1 MNVMQNCF
9 FLLELPFT
17 SPDIDED
24 VIREAISKKQ
34 SQWSR
39 ELNHPIKQAFA
50 KECLK
55 QLPTIRAIMLNHATR
70 SEEASN
76 AIRIKASKETALKT
90 DIYRLKTEKANITAN
105 DVERLIKKY
114 KQYGFTK
121 EELVLSIQSLSGSLS
136 ENCDECTQEKSFIP
150 QKKHAFVLSIGIDFG
165 ASFIKVAIAD
175 EEGIIEVVRDEDG
188 MIRFPATVV
197 YDNDGYVN
205 VGDVIKDIDEG
216 LLHRTCCFLRN
227 SLWKTNLVDGYD
239 VTKEAIGFV
248 LKATVGLA
256 EDYYRERHPCRYKQ
270 LVTEVIVCYPS
281 WFTKSE
287 KAIFAEACKNS
298 DVNVVGLL
306 DETTAI
312 ATSYDVVTGNEG
324 RHFLV
329 FDLGFSS
336 LFVGRIFTKD
346 HSVVLEQ
353 YEDCDI
359 AGKLWTE
366 SILRYLL
373 EQLELCEDNIELAT
387 LNYLQ
392 DKAGQVKEALSNTH
406 TTAVH
411 IELPDVNKTVTL
423 SREHFETLTKPYIE
437 KAIHITKRVAGNTP
451 IYQILLAGGDV
462 NMPRVRDA
470 LENALGVEVRKI
482 RPDSA
487 VSIGALLHH
496 KKSITERGD

>member
-1 MNVMQNCF
+1 MQNCF

-17 SPDIDED
+17 SPDLDEG
-24 VIREAISKKQ
+24 VILEAISKKQ

-55 QLPTIRAIMLNHATR
+55 QLPTIKAIMLNHATR

-121 EELVLSIQSLSGSLS
+121 EELVLSIQSLSGSIS
-136 ENCDECTQEKSFIP
+136 ENYDECTQEKSFIP
-150 QKKHAFVLSIGIDFG
+150 QKKHSFVLSIGIDFG
-165 ASFIKVAIAD
+165 ASFIKVAFAD

-205 VGDVIKDIDEG
+205 VGDAIKDIDEG

-227 SLWKTNLVDGYD
+227 SLCKTNLVDGYD

-256 EDYYRERHPCRYKQ
+256 EDYYKERHPCRYKQ

-281 WFTKSE
+281 WFTESE

-324 RHFLV
+324 KHFLV

-336 LFVGRIFTKD
+336 LFVGRIFIKD
-346 HSVVLEQ
+346 NSFILEQ
-353 YEDCDI
+353 YEHCDI

-373 EQLELCEDNIELAT
+373 EQLELCEDNIGLAT

-392 DKAGQVKEALSNTH
+392 DKAGQVKEALSHTY
-406 TTAVH
+406 TTAVR

-423 SREHFETLTKPYIE
+423 SREHFETLTEPYIE
-437 KAIHITKRVAGNTP
+437 KTIHITKRVAGNTP
-451 IYQILLAGGDV
+451 IYQILLAGGET

-496 KKSITERGD
+496 KKSITERGDY